1 MRQINR
7 TKSNKGIITCIHARN
22 SGELDK
28 MVETLPLKCCLQLK
42 TKKDFDI
49 VSGLDF
55 KGEKGN

>member
-1 MRQINR
+1 MRQIDR
-7 TKSNKGIITCIHARN
+7 TKSNKSVITCIHVIN

-28 MVETLPLKCCLQLK
+28 MVETLPLKCRLQLK

>member
-1 MRQINR
+1 V
-7 TKSNKGIITCIHARN
+7 RN

-28 MVETLPLKCCLQLK
+28 MVETLPLKCRLQLK
-42 TKKDFDI
+42 TKKDFDV